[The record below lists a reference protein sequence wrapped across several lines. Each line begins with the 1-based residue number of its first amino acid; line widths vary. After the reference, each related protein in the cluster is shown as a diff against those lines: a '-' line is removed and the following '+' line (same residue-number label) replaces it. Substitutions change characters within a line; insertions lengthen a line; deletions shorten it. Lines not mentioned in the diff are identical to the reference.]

1 MNKMLIQLIIVLTV
15 ILLVSSFLLPFSC
28 AKNPDPIYWK
38 ELRTDKEWMQHLN
51 QFLSWIYI
59 EEKDKAAFASVTPG
73 DISPSL
79 YTTFSIV
86 RMVKD
91 IGVNIDN
98 KEQIAIFINSLRNQ
112 DGMYL
117 DSFVLNQ
124 HKSNETAE
132 AIEVMSALG
141 IKPENIDATVNYLL
155 SLAYGDGTFLQYK
168 EGIITP
174 EDSRIYR
181 IVKGTGVVVKSL
193 INLGQAD
200 KIPQQ
205 TKDIIVDEVSSSLGK
220 DDPFNSE
227 TSGSIIGAVRIL
239 TLINPELVP
248 DSAKNY
254 ISLALKEL
262 PSEADI
268 SFPGR
273 AIYLLDIAHTLKLPE
288 AKDENILD
296 GLRVYLKDKIF
307 PLQNLSGG
315 YGPSETIEPMTTGD
329 VVILANRL
337 GIEYPNFNK
346 LMTNIN
352 NHWVGNG
359 WSRFLV
365 PSINLTNY
373 VFTYYGIEI
382 ADFSGFEYDKEK
394 VNVFLDN
401 CLSGISPGSG
411 EEISLKEL
419 YYAVNTIKAMNGGLT
434 SEENQNAKDLCM
446 KLSRRLVSAN
456 ETDIDPVFTYALP
469 ISRMLSFELP
479 AEVLAKISKL
489 NGAFKEELLVGK
501 KAMIPNYLLLFWQ
514 SLETNSSL
522 TKYEVLKDLESLYD
536 GDSGGYTSPKL
547 IKIPTPEEAANWT
560 PVYKSNPE
568 LFQTYSALKLLS
580 ELGAEVTDKDKTV
593 NFVLSCKQDYGFKRA
608 PDWNATT
615 IIETTFAGIMSLKL
629 LSQE

>member
-1 MNKMLIQLIIVLTV
+1 VKKLITILVIILLICIVL
-15 ILLVSSFLLPFSC
+15 LPYSC
-28 AKNPDPIYWK
+28 TNISIPAYWQK
-38 ELRTDKEWMQHLN
+38 LGEDKGWMQKLN
-51 QFLSWIYI
+51 QFQSLTYV
-59 EEKDKAAFASVTPG
+59 EETDRAAFGSIIPRNLE
-73 DISPSL
+73 PSL
-79 YTTFSIV
+79 YTTYSIV
-86 RMVKD
+86 RMLKG
-91 IGVNIDN
+91 IGANIEN
-98 KEQIAIFINSLRNQ
+98 KEQIAGFINSIRNQ

-117 DSFVLNQ
+117 DALNYNQ
-124 HKSNETAE
+124 HKSNETSQ
-132 AIEVMSALG
+132 AIEVLSDLG
-141 IKPENIDATVNYLL
+141 VKPENIDATVKYLM

-168 EGIITP
+168 EGIITT
-174 EDSRIYR
+174 EESRIYR
-181 IVKGTGVVVKSL
+181 IIKGTGAVVTSL

-200 KIPQQ
+200 KIPQN
-205 TKDIIVDEVSSSLGK
+205 TKGVILDEINLELDK
-220 DDPFNSE
+220 NEHFNAG
-227 TSGSIIGAVRIL
+227 TTGSIIGAVKVL

-288 AKDENILD
+288 AEDGNIMD
-296 GLRVYLKDKIF
+296 GLRTYLKDKIF

-315 YGPSETIEPMTTGD
+315 YGPDETIEPLTTGD
-329 VVILANRL
+329 VVILADRL
-337 GIEYPNFNK
+337 GIEYPDLSK
-346 LMTNIN
+346 LMTNID
-352 NHWVGNG
+352 NHRVDNG
-359 WSRFLV
+359 WAVFLV
-365 PSINLTNY
+365 PSIGTINY

-401 CLSGISPGSG
+401 CLSGILPGSG

-419 YYAVNTIKAMNGGLT
+419 YYAVNTIKTMNGGLT

-446 KLSRRLVSAN
+446 KLSRRLLSAN

-469 ISRMLSFELP
+469 ISRMLGFELP
-479 AEVLAKISKL
+479 AEVLVKISKL

-547 IKIPTPEEAANWT
+547 KDIPESPEEAANWT
-560 PVYKSNPE
+560 TEYISSPE
-568 LFQTYSALKLLS
+568 LFQTYGALQLLS
-580 ELGAEVTDKDKTV
+580 NTGGKLPDKDKTA
-593 NFVLSCKQDYGFKRA
+593 NFVFSCKQEYGFKRA